1 MKLGVYQPSYLC
13 SIWVI
18 YLFYAPISVLCN
30 FLPFRFKKL
39 LSFFSEISYTS
50 VIILLVITQWLECGS
65 LIYCNLKQQQ
75 QRIKVV
81 IRLFQGPTIMR
92 KLICI
97 GFVVSQ
103 GATTRTLTNS
113 SCNSISSK
121 SNFKDEGET
130 KLLLKEM
137 SDNLISADLL

>member
-1 MKLGVYQPSYLC
+1 MRKLICIGFAVSQGVTTRMLTN
-13 SIWVI
+13 I
-18 YLFYAPISVLCN
+18 
-30 FLPFRFKKL
+30 
-39 LSFFSEISYTS
+39 
-50 VIILLVITQWLECGS
+50 
-65 LIYCNLKQQQ
+65 
-75 QRIKVV
+75 
-81 IRLFQGPTIMR
+81 LFQGPTIMR

-103 GATTRTLTNS
+103 GATTRMLTNS